1 MVPLPVGHSPRVTVW
16 LCFDDIREAVNA
28 IDEVEMV
35 NPAYQAVYITQ
46 PEYAFGT
53 QAGAGR
59 GIKATTSFY
68 DGQVT
73 FTALYKGQ
81 DYEANAEGL
90 FEYVEGTAKSIGDI
104 VAVAETTIDPNVR
117 QFRVEFMKIN
127 DAKYVAETV
136 TEQDPGRFK
145 VSQTHRSSLINQC

>member
-1 MVPLPVGHSPRVTVW
+1 MW
-16 LCFDDIREAVNA
+16 LCFDDIREAVTA

-53 QAGAGR
+53 QSGGGR
-59 GIKATTSFY
+59 GIQATTSFY

-73 FTALYKGQ
+73 LTALYKGQ
-81 DYEANAEGL
+81 GYEVDAEGL
-90 FEYVEGTAKSIGDI
+90 YEYVEGTAKSIGDI
-104 VAVAETTIDPNVR
+104 IAVAETTLDPNVR

-127 DAKYVAETV
+127 DAKYVAETI
-136 TEQDPGRFK
+136 TEQDPGKFK
-145 VSQTHRSSLINQC
+145 VSQTHRSSLIKQC